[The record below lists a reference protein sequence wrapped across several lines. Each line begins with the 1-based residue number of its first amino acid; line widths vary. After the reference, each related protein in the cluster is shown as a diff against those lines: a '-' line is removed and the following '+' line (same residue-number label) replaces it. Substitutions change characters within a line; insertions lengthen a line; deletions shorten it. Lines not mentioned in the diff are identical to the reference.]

1 MTARLADQPA
11 VDLCRRVAPRL
22 AARSA
27 AGFVLLTLL
36 VVAKAVPL
44 LSFDARVSRAAY
56 ALAMAHPLWRA
67 TMAAVT
73 VTGSTLVIGPLAALG
88 CEVLLL
94 FRRWRQAVF
103 VAVALIVT
111 LSTRLIVLNVIAR
124 PRPADRLAPSYGY
137 SFPSGHST
145 ASAAAALIL
154 VVVCLPLL
162 RRRWSRIVL
171 VAAAGA
177 WAVAVGVSRVA
188 LVVHWPSDV
197 LGAWLF
203 VLAMVP
209 AIGLALGR
217 WLSPQFPVGPSR

>member
-1 MTARLADQPA
+1 VIARLADPPA
-11 VDLCRRVAPRL
+11 ADLCRRAAARL
-22 AARSA
+22 AVWSA
-27 AGFVLLTLL
+27 AVFVLLALL
-36 VVAKAVPL
+36 VVGNAVPL
-44 LSFDARVSRAAY
+44 LSFDAWVSRAAY

-73 VTGSTLVIGPLAALG
+73 VTGSTVVIGPLAAVG
-88 CEVLLL
+88 CLVLLRC
-94 FRRWRQAVF
+94 RRWRQAVF
-103 VAVALIVT
+103 VTVALIVT
-111 LSTRLIVLNVIAR
+111 LSARLIVLNVIAR
-124 PRPADRLAPSYGY
+124 PRPADRLAPASGY

-154 VVVCLPLL
+154 VLVCLPLL
-162 RRRWSRIVL
+162 RRRRSRIVL
-171 VAAAGA
+171 ASVAGA

-209 AIGLALGR
+209 AIGLALRR
-217 WLSPQFPVGPSR
+217 WLGPG